1 MNNKIKC
8 IIIVSIF
15 VSSSIIILPSIN
27 ADVKKSN
34 TYQYEKDIIEM
45 IKKVNKSLI
54 YDYHEGLMAF
64 GARYTGSENIS
75 LAAEYLYDCFENIGL
90 DVSYHNWNFGG
101 FQGKNVVA
109 TKTGNKPESEGVFV
123 MSAHY
128 DCSEGSMGA
137 NDDGSGVAGM
147 LAIAEI
153 ISLYSFN
160 YTIKFISFSGE
171 EVGTYGSYVYAR
183 DAYNKGDNI
192 IAVLNVDMIG
202 YAVTEEGADLITF
215 MHPERSTWIS
225 EYADVVSNN
234 YYDYFNLSVESKP
247 NHRGADHQAFVD
259 YGYDGVW
266 IVHHD
271 VYPWANTPMD
281 TPEKMNWTYQVKSTK
296 FLLALIAKISDSPI
310 DIQAIITAPYEGY
323 LYVLDLPLFQLKFQ
337 KNWNSGIR
345 GITILLGKAN
355 AKVNVIS
362 EEEISHVIFCIDD
375 DFLFWDSDPP
385 FEWRILGWYYPTAI
399 GRHTLRV
406 FAYTNSGSV
415 GYDEMDL
422 FMITKPQYKGKWPP
436 SQLCNP
442 NPENG
447 AVNVPIDTDLSWDG
461 GDYDPGDTVTY
472 YVYFG
477 TDPDPPFLE
486 QIGPFGWSQ
495 ITINYDLPELN
506 PGTKYYWKIIAT
518 DVQGASSKSPLWSF
532 TTI

>member
-1 MNNKIKC
+1 MNKKIKTFFF
-8 IIIVSIF
+8 VSILLISSFF
-15 VSSSIIILPSIN
+15 VFPSIN

-34 TYQYEKDIIEM
+34 CYQNENDIIEM
-45 IKKVNKSLI
+45 INRVNKSLI
-54 YDYHEGLMAF
+54 YDYHKGLMAF

-101 FQGKNVVA
+101 FQGKNIVA
-109 TKTGNKPESEGVFV
+109 TLPGNKPESEGIFV

-153 ISLYSFN
+153 MSAYSFK
-160 YTIKFISFSGE
+160 YTIKFIAFSGE

-183 DAYNKGDNI
+183 DAYDNGENI
-192 IAVLNVDMIG
+192 IAVLNVDMIA
-202 YAVTEEGADLITF
+202 YAVTKEGSNLISF
-215 MHPERSTWIS
+215 MHPERATWIAD
-225 EYADVVSNN
+225 YAATVSYD
-234 YYDYFNLSVESKP
+234 YYEYFNLSVESKP

-259 YGYDGVW
+259 FGYDGVW

-271 VYPWANTPMD
+271 IYPWCNTPMD
-281 TPEKMNWTYQVKSTK
+281 TPEKMNWTYQVKATK
-296 FLLALIAKISDSPI
+296 FLLALTAKILNRPI
-310 DIQAIITAPYEGY
+310 NVQAILTAPYESY
-323 LYVLDLPLFQLKFQ
+323 LYVLGLPLFKLNFL

-345 GITILLGKAN
+345 GITILLGKAY

-362 EEEISHVIFCIDD
+362 DEEISHVIFCIDD
-375 DFLFWDSDPP
+375 DFLFWDADPP

-406 FAYTNSGSV
+406 SAYSKSGNV

-422 FMITKPQYKGKWPP
+422 FMLTKPQYKGKWPP

-461 GDYDPGDTVTY
+461 GDYDPGDVVTY
-472 YVYFG
+472 DVYFG
-477 TDPDPPFLE
+477 INPDPPFLE
-486 QIGPFGWSQ
+486 QIGPFGWSDV
-495 ITINYDLPELN
+495 TISYNLPELDS
-506 PGTKYYWKIIAT
+506 GTKYYWKIVST
-518 DVQGASSKSPLWSF
+518 DVQGASAKSPIWSF
-532 TTI
+532 TTV